1 MDTQE
6 QVLTIIK
13 EKQKTLEAK
22 LAENSKIFAEGLLQE
37 ERPEN
42 IKDLMASLNKVA
54 NSARNFEILRSKIFV
69 LKELEADLTQAFK
82 NNTIDTLINA

>member
-42 IKDLMASLNKVA
+42 IKDVMASLNKVA
-54 NSARNFEILRSKIFV
+54 NS
-69 LKELEADLTQAFK
+69 
-82 NNTIDTLINA
+82 